1 MCFEQATVSPTA
13 SSLSLS
19 VPASPDH
26 LWDAPVDGAHSR
38 VSSSSFAGCT
48 R

>member
-1 MCFEQATVSPTA
+1 MCFEQATRLTDRLVPVAVRSG
-13 SSLSLS
+13 LSRPP
-19 VPASPDH
+19 V
-26 LWDAPVDGAHSR
+26 DAPVDGAHSR